1 MYSKQVLEEHWNQI
15 LDQTRIDYN
24 ITTVSY
30 NTWLLPLRIYD
41 IEDNILTIVAESPIN
56 SNSLSFIQNK
66 YGQFIRASIA
76 EMLGSDYEFELR
88 FILRAQVA
96 RIEEERKKQSRPDT
110 NLAHGNLLNKYTFD
124 NFIVGDNNNMAH
136 AAALAVAEQPGEVYN
151 PLFIYGGS
159 GLGKTHLMYAIANYI
174 LQNEPYK
181 KVLYVTSE
189 TFTNDL
195 ITSIRAGGNAAS
207 EAFREK
213 YRTNDILLIDDIQF
227 IEGKETTQEEFFHTF
242 NEMKDNGR
250 QVVISS
256 DKNPKDLKILDER
269 LRSRFEWGLTVD
281 VQPPSYETRV
291 AILRE
296 KNKVNPVPIYDD
308 VLEYIA
314 QNINS
319 NIRVL
324 EGALTQV
331 VSMSRLQ
338 RKPIT
343 LDLAREAL
351 KDVITPSEKKTV
363 TPELILNVVA
373 EHYEITSE
381 QIRSKIKSR
390 NIAYPRQIAMYLC
403 RTMTDYS
410 LPKVVPLP
418 RAYLPLLRRDRFH
431 DRRTGPFHRTLCV
444 QQGFRR
450 HQAGRNRRFRSRC
463 PEKEDKSLGKLTDNR
478 SIKQY

>member
-1 MYSKQVLEEHWNQI
+1 MYSKQVLEDNWAQI
-15 LDQTRIDYN
+15 LERTRIDYN
-24 ITTVSY
+24 ITNVSF
-30 NTWLLPLRIYD
+30 NTWLEPLTVYD
-41 IEDNILTIVAESPIN
+41 IEDNILMIVAEEPIN
-56 SNSLSFIQNK
+56 SNTLSFVQSK
-66 YGQFIRASIA
+66 YGQFLRTSII
-76 EMLGSDYEFELR
+76 EILGSDYEFELK
-88 FILRAQVA
+88 FILRSQVQ
-96 RIEEERKKQSRPDT
+96 RIDEERKKQTKPDT
-110 NLAHGNLLNKYTFD
+110 NLANGTQLNKYTFD
-124 NFIVGDNNNMAH
+124 NFIVGDNNSLAH
-136 AAALAVAEQPGEVYN
+136 AASLAVAEQPGEVYN

-174 LQNEPYK
+174 LQNDPRK

-195 ITSIRAGGNAAS
+195 ITSIRAGGLSAS

-227 IEGKETTQEEFFHTF
+227 IEGKESTQEEFFHTF
-242 NEMKDNGR
+242 NVMKDSGR

-296 KNKVNPVPIYDD
+296 KNKVNPIPIYDD
-308 VLEYIA
+308 VIDFIA
-314 QNINS
+314 KNINS

-343 LDLAREAL
+343 LELAREAL
-351 KDVITPSEKKTV
+351 KDVISPNEKKTV
-363 TPELILNVVA
+363 TPEFILNVIA
-373 EHYEITSE
+373 DHYEITTD
-381 QIRSKIKSR
+381 QIRSKMKSR

-403 RTMTDYS
+403 RELTS
-410 LPKVVPLP
+410 LSFDEIGTLIGGRDHSTVHYAYNKVLEDIKKDEAVASVIKIL
-418 RAYLPLLRRDRFH
+418 RAKIDPQD
-431 DRRTGPFHRTLCV
+431 G
-444 QQGFRR
+444 
-450 HQAGRNRRFRSRC
+450 
-463 PEKEDKSLGKLTDNR
+463 
-478 SIKQY
+478 

>member
-1 MYSKQVLEEHWNQI
+1 
-15 LDQTRIDYN
+15 
-24 ITTVSY
+24 
-30 NTWLLPLRIYD
+30 
-41 IEDNILTIVAESPIN
+41 
-56 SNSLSFIQNK
+56 
-66 YGQFIRASIA
+66 
-76 EMLGSDYEFELR
+76 
-88 FILRAQVA
+88 
-96 RIEEERKKQSRPDT
+96 
-110 NLAHGNLLNKYTFD
+110 
-124 NFIVGDNNNMAH
+124 MAH

-390 NIAYPRQIAMYLC
+390 NIHVA
-403 RTMTDYS
+403 
-410 LPKVVPLP
+410 
-418 RAYLPLLRRDRFH
+418 
-431 DRRTGPFHRTLCV
+431 
-444 QQGFRR
+444 
-450 HQAGRNRRFRSRC
+450 
-463 PEKEDKSLGKLTDNR
+463 
-478 SIKQY
+478 

>member
-1 MYSKQVLEEHWNQI
+1 MYSKQVLEENWSRI
-15 LDQTRIDYN
+15 LELTKTDYN
-24 ITTVSY
+24 ISNVSY
-30 NTWLLPLRIYD
+30 NTWLVALNFYD
-41 IEDNILTIVAESPIN
+41 VEDNILTIVAEEPIN
-56 SNSLSFIQNK
+56 SSTLSFVQGK
-66 YGQFIRASIA
+66 YGQFLRTSIM
-76 EMLGSDYEFELR
+76 ELLGSEYEFELR
-88 FILRAQVA
+88 FILRSQVSHL
-96 RIEEERKKQSRPDT
+96 EEERKKQTKPDT

-124 NFIVGDNNNMAH
+124 NFIVGDNNNLAH
-136 AAALAVAEQPGEVYN
+136 AAALAVAEQPGEIYN

-174 LQNEPYK
+174 LQNEPYR

-195 ITSIRAGGNAAS
+195 ITSIRGGGNT

-213 YRTNDILLIDDIQF
+213 YRSNDILLIDDIQF
-227 IEGKETTQEEFFHTF
+227 IEGKEQTQEEFFNTF
-242 NEMKDNGR
+242 NALKDSGR

-256 DKNPKDLKILDER
+256 DKNPKDLRILDER
-269 LRSRFEWGLTVD
+269 MRSRFEWGLTVD

-296 KNKVNPVPIYDD
+296 KNKINPVPIYDD

-314 QNINS
+314 RNINS

-324 EGALTQV
+324 EGALTKV

-343 LDLAREAL
+343 LELAQEAL
-351 KDVITPSEKKTV
+351 KDVISPNAKKTI
-363 TPELILNVVA
+363 TPDLILNVVA

-390 NIAYPRQIAMYLC
+390 GIAYPRQVAMYLC
-403 RTMTDYS
+403 RELTS
-410 LPKVVPLP
+410 LSFDEIGTLIGNRDHSTVYYAYNKVIEDIKKDDLF
-418 RAYLPLLRRDRFH
+418 ANTIDILKKKID
-431 DRRTGPFHRTLCV
+431 
-444 QQGFRR
+444 
-450 HQAGRNRRFRSRC
+450 
-463 PEKEDKSLGKLTDNR
+463 PEDH
-478 SIKQY
+478 

>member
-1 MYSKQVLEEHWNQI
+1 MYSKQVLEENWAKI
-15 LDQTRIDYN
+15 LEQTKIDYN
-24 ITTVSY
+24 ISAVCY
-30 NTWLLPLRIYD
+30 RTWLLPLSVYD
-41 IEDNILTIVAESPIN
+41 IEDNILTIVAENPIN
-56 SNSLSFIQNK
+56 TNSLNFIRDK
-66 YGQFIRASIA
+66 YSQFIRASII
-76 EMLGSDYEFELR
+76 EMLGNDYEFELD
-88 FILRAQVA
+88 FILRAQVT
-96 RIEEERKKQSRPDT
+96 RIEEERREQQAKPDS
-110 NLAHGNLLNKYTFD
+110 NLLHGSQLNKYTFD
-124 NFIVGDNNNMAH
+124 NFIVGDNNNFAH

-174 LQNEPYK
+174 LQNDPHK
-181 KVLYVTSE
+181 KVLYVTCE

-195 ITSIRAGGNAAS
+195 IISIRSGGGAT

-227 IEGKETTQEEFFHTF
+227 IEGKESTQEEFFHTF

-390 NIAYPRQIAMYLC
+390 NIAYPRQIAMCLC
-403 RTMTDYS
+403 RELTS
-410 LPKVVPLP
+410 LSFDEIGSMIGGRDHSTVHYAYNKVSDDIK
-418 RAYLPLLRRDRFH
+418 RDETVASAV
-431 DRRTGPFHRTLCV
+431 DVLKKKINPSE
-444 QQGFRR
+444 
-450 HQAGRNRRFRSRC
+450 N
-463 PEKEDKSLGKLTDNR
+463 
-478 SIKQY
+478 

>member
-1 MYSKQVLEEHWNQI
+1 MYSKQVLEENWSRI
-15 LDQTRIDYN
+15 LELTKTDYN
-24 ITTVSY
+24 ISNVSY
-30 NTWLLPLRIYD
+30 NTWLVALNFYD
-41 IEDNILTIVAESPIN
+41 VEDNILTIVAEEPIN
-56 SNSLSFIQNK
+56 SSTLSFVQGK
-66 YGQFIRASIA
+66 YGQFLRTSIM
-76 EMLGSDYEFELR
+76 ELLGSEYEFELR
-88 FILRAQVA
+88 FILRSQVLHL
-96 RIEEERKKQSRPDT
+96 EEERKKQTKPDT

-124 NFIVGDNNNMAH
+124 NFIVGDNNNLAH
-136 AAALAVAEQPGEVYN
+136 AAALAVAEQPGEIYN

-174 LQNEPYK
+174 LQNEPYR

-195 ITSIRAGGNAAS
+195 ITSIRGGGNT

-213 YRTNDILLIDDIQF
+213 YRSNDILLIDDIQF
-227 IEGKETTQEEFFHTF
+227 IEGKEQTQEEFFNTF
-242 NEMKDNGR
+242 NALKDSGR

-256 DKNPKDLKILDER
+256 DKNPKDLRILDER
-269 LRSRFEWGLTVD
+269 MRSRFEWGLTVD

-296 KNKVNPVPIYDD
+296 KNKINPVPIYDD

-314 QNINS
+314 RNINS

-324 EGALTQV
+324 EGALTKV

-343 LDLAREAL
+343 LELAQEAL
-351 KDVITPSEKKTV
+351 KDVISPNAKKTI
-363 TPELILNVVA
+363 TPDLILNVVA

-390 NIAYPRQIAMYLC
+390 GIAYPRQVAMYLC
-403 RTMTDYS
+403 RELTS
-410 LPKVVPLP
+410 LSFDEIGTLIGNRDHSTVYYAYNKVIEDIKKDDLF
-418 RAYLPLLRRDRFH
+418 ANTIDILKKKID
-431 DRRTGPFHRTLCV
+431 
-444 QQGFRR
+444 
-450 HQAGRNRRFRSRC
+450 
-463 PEKEDKSLGKLTDNR
+463 PEDH
-478 SIKQY
+478 